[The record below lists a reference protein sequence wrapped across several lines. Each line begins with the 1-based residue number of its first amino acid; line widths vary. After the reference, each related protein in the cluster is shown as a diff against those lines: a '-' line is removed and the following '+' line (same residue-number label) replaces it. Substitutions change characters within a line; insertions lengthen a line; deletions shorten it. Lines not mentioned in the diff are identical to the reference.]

1 MRLFTRAVFG
11 GYMSAISMDKKTP
24 VLSAARKAG
33 RLFVLIGTP
42 LLMAA
47 GFFYIFTF
55 NPVSQNRLFI
65 PCPLNAVTGLY
76 CPGCGNT
83 RALHSLVHLDF
94 IGMLNYNLLFPF
106 VFVIL
111 GWLLTGEYLNL
122 LLGRRVLWLPKRVS
136 PVLIGLACVALAA
149 FTILRNVPVYPFT
162 ILAP

>member
-1 MRLFTRAVFG
+1 
-11 GYMSAISMDKKTP
+11 MSVLSIDKKTP
-24 VLSAARKAG
+24 ALSAARRMG

-42 LLMAA
+42 LLAAA
-47 GFFYIFTF
+47 GFLYVFMF
-55 NPVSQNRLFI
+55 NPGSQSRLFI
-65 PCPLNAVTGLY
+65 PCPVNATTGLY

-83 RALHSLVHLDF
+83 RALHALVHLDF

-111 GWLLTGEYLNL
+111 GWLLTGEYLHL
-122 LLGRRVLWLPKRVS
+122 LMGRRILWLPKRVS
-136 PVLIGLACVALAA
+136 PVIIALACVAVVA